1 MDFDCNKK
9 NFNITNVLN
18 FPKIMVKHFLSLEW
32 KQFFRSA
39 SFGKGVALKILMIF
53 LALYFTLTFLSIG
66 LALYPLLKKTFPD
79 KDPFI
84 IVNGFI
90 FYWIIFDLLFRF
102 FFQKL
107 PVMSVKPLL
116 TLPIKRSKMVH
127 YVLGKSALSFF
138 NFLPLFAI
146 VPFGIVLIFKDY
158 NLSSVIAWVAFMFIL
173 VQVNNFL
180 NFIIESL
187 TAESELSFLPLIVI
201 AGALFGLNYFE
212 VVSLSVVLSKGII
225 AISNQPILILIP
237 VLILIALYWN
247 NFKILKDKLFLDSSL
262 KSKTQEVKT
271 SDLAW
276 TRRFGDIAPFMQL
289 DLKLIWRNKRPRTS
303 VFILIIG
310 LLYGLFFYPNPVY
323 RDMPFIYGFVGIFIT
338 GIFLINFG
346 QFIPAWDSGYYKLL
360 MSQNIKYQDYLKS
373 KFVLMI
379 LSVIMLFVLS
389 IPYVYFGWKILLS
402 HFAAAIYNIGFNAHV
417 ILFAGS
423 FNRKKI
429 DLSQRAAFNYQ
440 GTGAVQWLL
449 GIPLLLLPMGIF
461 SIFYFLINFEAGIT
475 AIFLCGLIGIIFHQK
490 LMTFIT
496 SKYLDSKYKMIDAF
510 SQDS

>member
-1 MDFDCNKK
+1 M
-9 NFNITNVLN
+9 I
-18 FPKIMVKHFLSLEW
+18 KHFLNLEW

-39 SFGKGVALKILMIF
+39 SFGKGIAIKILMLF
-53 LALYFTLTFLSIG
+53 LALYFMVTFLAIG
-66 LALYPLLKKTFPD
+66 VALYPLLKKAFPE

-90 FYWIIFDLLFRF
+90 FYWIIMDLLIRF

-116 TLPIKRSKMVH
+116 PLPIKRSKVVN

-146 VPFGIVLIFKDY
+146 VPFGITLILKDY
-158 NLSSVIAWVAFMFIL
+158 SISSVLTWMLLLFIMAL
-173 VQVNNFL
+173 INNFL

-187 TAESELSFLPLIVI
+187 TAESELSFLPLLVA
-201 AGALFGLNYFE
+201 AGILFSVDYFNIL
-212 VVSLSVVLSKGII
+212 SLSGAVSKGII
-225 AISNQPILILIP
+225 AITNNPVLIIIP
-237 VLILIALYWN
+237 VLVLIGLYWY
-247 NFKILKDKLFLDSSL
+247 NFKILKGKLYLDNSL

-276 TRRFGDIAPFMQL
+276 TRRFGDVAPFMQL
-289 DLKLIWRNKRPRTS
+289 DLKLIWRNKRPRSS

-310 LLYGLFFYPNPVY
+310 LLYGLFFYPNPAY
-323 RDMPFIYGFVGIFIT
+323 KDMAFIYGFVGIFVT

-360 MSQNIKYQDYLKS
+360 MSQNIKYRDYLKS
-373 KFVLMI
+373 KFVLMA
-379 LSVIMLFVLS
+379 LSVILLFVLS
-389 IPYVYFGWKILLS
+389 IPYVYFGWKILLA

-429 DLSQRAAFNYQ
+429 DLNQRAAFNYQ

-449 GIPLLLLPMGIF
+449 GIPLLLVPMGIF
-461 SIFYFLINFEAGIT
+461 SLFYFLINFESGIA
-475 AIFLCGLIGIIFHQK
+475 AIIICGLVGIIFHQK

-496 SKYLDSKYKMIDAF
+496 LKYLDSKYKMIDAF
-510 SQDS
+510 SQDN